1 MPKNKVER
9 RLQSID
15 EQIEFLL
22 NQQKYINASESLYQF
37 LKVGFDHVEPI
48 AFRDSRLAQALSEH
62 LEAVIAGQIKRLI
75 INISP
80 RTMKTLLTGVYFPA
94 YWWLKKPHLKFIY
107 CSYSFDI
114 AKECSEKFR
123 MLLKDDYYKLVQNTM
138 ESLVDN
144 PIELTKDTKKVLYN
158 NYQGKRHTIGIGG
171 SITGKGADVIILDDP
186 LKASEADSKK
196 VVLKT
201 NKFVGGTLIS
211 RFDKTSEEKA
221 LIVIQ
226 QRLRENDTSGYLM
239 EEIGGFDR
247 LILPLL
253 YTGVS
258 PSSTKLGFKDWRK
271 KPGEIL
277 VPELLTMDEV
287 VKMEVEMT
295 PFEFER
301 QCQQNVKGTAG
312 SIISSKHFKEY
323 QNTPLYESY
332 ILAADLAESVED
344 DACYTG
350 IIIFGIYENRYY
362 VVEVVE
368 KKLRFEDQLIEIK
381 NLLDKYPCRYK
392 LVEKKS
398 MGPAL
403 IATLSKEYP
412 GFIAL
417 EPKDYGNQKEARLK
431 ATIPAFRDGKIYF
444 PTKENCEKITTLKD
458 QLTTFPLCRND
469 DVMDAFCYGILW
481 LERNERAVDTTE
493 VIMEVPEYIK
503 ERRNIFADTSSRQ
516 SIFGS
521 RFGNPNSD
529 FVRSNGRDIFR

>member
-1 MPKNKVER
+1 MAKNKIEKK
-9 RLQSID
+9 LQSID

-22 NQQKYINASESLYQF
+22 NQQKYVNASNSLYQF
-37 LKVGFDHVEPI
+37 LKVGFEHVESTE
-48 AFRDSRLAQALSEH
+48 FRDSRLAQALSEH
-62 LEAVIAGQIKRLI
+62 LEAVMAGQIKRLI

-114 AKECSEKFR
+114 AKECSEQFR
-123 MLLKDDYYKLVQNTM
+123 KVIKDDYYKLVQNTM
-138 ESLVDN
+138 EDLVDN
-144 PIELTKDTKKVLYN
+144 PIELTKDTEKVIYN
-158 NYQGKRHTIGIGG
+158 NYQGKRYTIGIGG

-211 RFDKTSEEKA
+211 RFNPSSEEKA

-226 QRLRENDTSGYLM
+226 QRLRENDTSGYLI

-247 LILPLL
+247 LVLPLL

-271 KPGEIL
+271 NVGDIL
-277 VPELLTMDEV
+277 VPELLDIDTIK
-287 VKMEVEMT
+287 KMEIEFT

-312 SIISSKHFKEY
+312 NVISNKYFKEY
-323 QNTPLYESY
+323 QNAPPYESY

-350 IIIFGIYENRYY
+350 IVIFGIYENKYY
-362 VVEVVE
+362 VVEVIE
-368 KKLRFEDQLIEIK
+368 KKLRFEDQLVEVK
-381 NLLDKYPCRYK
+381 NLLTKYPSCRHK
-392 LVEKKS
+392 LIEKKS

-444 PTKENCEKITTLKD
+444 PTKEACEKITILKD
-458 QLTTFPLCRND
+458 QLISFPLCRND

-481 LERNERAVDTTE
+481 LERNERAIDTTE
-493 VIMEVPEYIK
+493 VMMEIPEYIK
-503 ERRNIFADTSSRQ
+503 ERRNIFNDTSPNFRNM
-516 SIFGS
+516 FGGIS
-521 RFGNPNSD
+521 PSSD
-529 FVRSNGRDIFR
+529 FVRSSGRSIFY

>member
-1 MPKNKVER
+1 MTKNNKIQKK
-9 RLQSID
+9 LQSLD

-22 NQQKYINASESLYQF
+22 NQQKYAKASDSLYQF
-37 LKVGFDHVEPI
+37 LKVGFEHVESTE
-48 AFRDSRLAQALSEH
+48 FRDSRLAQALSEH
-62 LEAVIAGQIKRLI
+62 LEAVMAGQIKRLI

-107 CSYSFDI
+107 CSYTFDI
-114 AKECSEKFR
+114 AKECSEQFR
-123 MLLKDDYYKLVQNTM
+123 RLVKDDYYKLVQNTI
-138 ESLVDN
+138 EDLVED
-144 PIELTKDTKKVLYN
+144 PIELTRDTENVIYN
-158 NYQGKRHTIGIGG
+158 NYQGKRYTIGIGG

-196 VVLKT
+196 MVLKT

-211 RFDKTSEEKA
+211 RFNPSSEEKA

-247 LILPLL
+247 LVLPLL

-271 KPGEIL
+271 NVGDIL
-277 VPELLTMDEV
+277 VPELLD
-287 VKMEVEMT
+287 MEAIKRMEIEFT

-301 QCQQNVKGTAG
+301 QCQQNVKGAAG

-323 QNTPLYESY
+323 QNAPPYESY
-332 ILAADLAESVED
+332 ILAGDLAESVED

-350 IIIFGIYENRYY
+350 IVIFGIYENKYY
-362 VVEVVE
+362 VVDVVE
-368 KKLRFEDQLIEIK
+368 KRLRFEDLLIELK
-381 NLLDKYPCRYK
+381 NLLAKYPCSHK
-392 LVEKKS
+392 LIEKKS
-398 MGPAL
+398 VGPAVVY
-403 IATLSKEYP
+403 ALSKEYP

-444 PTKENCEKITTLKD
+444 PTKEACEKIVTLKD

-481 LERNERAVDTTE
+481 LERNERVVDTTE
-493 VIMEVPEYIK
+493 VMMEVPEHIK
-503 ERRNIFADTSSRQ
+503 ERRNIFADTSSPSR

-521 RFGNPNSD
+521 RSPSSD
-529 FVRSNGRDIFR
+529 FVRSTGRSIFY